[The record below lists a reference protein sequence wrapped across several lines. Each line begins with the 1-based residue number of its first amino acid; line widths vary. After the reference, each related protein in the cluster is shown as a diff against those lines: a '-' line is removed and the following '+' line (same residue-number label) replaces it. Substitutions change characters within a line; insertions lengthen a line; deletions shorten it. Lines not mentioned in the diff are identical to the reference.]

1 MEKLRAALAGEALTA
16 VLRPELE
23 RNGSVE
29 GAGRLELALGG
40 AIGGLVQGGA
50 AGALEWLGKGA
61 GKANSGSA
69 GSSSASG
76 FKGKRDFPRR
86 LGVLSSQR
94 CARSG

>member
-1 MEKLRAALAGEALTA
+1 M
-16 VLRPELE
+16 
-23 RNGSVE
+23 E
-29 GAGRLELALGG
+29 GAGRLELALEG

-76 FKGKRDFPRR
+76 FKGKRDFPRQ

-94 CARSG
+94 RARSG